1 MLTHWPARSKR
12 MTRICPSW
20 HACPSDDST
29 SFELEQSIVKQA
41 LYVHDGHASI
51 NVHDELALILDG
63 YITVLDGTNE
73 GSLELAWFSHC

>member
-1 MLTHWPARSKR
+1 

-51 NVHDELALILDG
+51 NVHDELALIHDG
-63 YITVLDGTNE
+63 YITVLYGTNE
-73 GSLELAWFSHC
+73 GSLKLAWFSHC